1 MSMNNTLLRAAG
13 SLVGIAALTLALG
26 CSDQASRTRKHMIK
40 ACMSNDV
47 SEENCK
53 CAIDKTLEKHP
64 IEEMMA
70 IDDKRK
76 APPPEIFEDVA
87 NAALA
92 CVRKNGL

>member
-1 MSMNNTLLRAAG
+1 MTKKARLLHGATLLMAISAMT
-13 SLVGIAALTLALG
+13 VTLG
-26 CSDQASRTRKHMIK
+26 CSDKATKTRKHMIK
-40 ACMSNDV
+40 ACMANGV

-70 IDDKRK
+70 IEDKRK
-76 APPPEIFEDVA
+76 APPPDIFEDVA

>member
-1 MSMNNTLLRAAG
+1 MSMNNTLLRAAS
-13 SLVGIAALTLALG
+13 SLVGIAALALVLG

-40 ACMSNDV
+40 ACMANDV

-53 CAIDKTLEKHP
+53 CALHKTIEKHP

-70 IDDKRK
+70 IEDKRK

-92 CVRKNGL
+92 CVRKIGL

>member
-1 MSMNNTLLRAAG
+1 MSMKNTLLRAVSA
-13 SLVGIAALTLALG
+13 LVGIAALVLILS

-40 ACMSNDV
+40 ACMANDV

-70 IDDKRK
+70 IENKRK